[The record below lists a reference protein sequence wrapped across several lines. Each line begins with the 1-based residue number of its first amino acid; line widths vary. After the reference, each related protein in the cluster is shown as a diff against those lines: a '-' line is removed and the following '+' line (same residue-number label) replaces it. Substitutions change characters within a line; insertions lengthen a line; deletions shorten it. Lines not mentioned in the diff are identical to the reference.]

1 MSLYRVYIDEVGNH
15 DLTHTEDPNQRFLSL
30 TGIILESE
38 YTLNT
43 VQPEMNQIKQ
53 RYFQHDPDE
62 SIIFHRKEI
71 INKRS
76 PFHALRNPETEMAF
90 NQDILSALERWD
102 YKVITVVIDKK
113 AHRERYQIWH
123 YHPYHYCL
131 KVLLERFILFLH
143 YGGYRGDV
151 MVEKRGGEEDKK
163 LMDSYN
169 RLYEHGT
176 DDISKEVWQNRLTS
190 NQLKLRDKQAN
201 ITGLQLADLIA
212 HPSRREILIENQLLE
227 DKRDTFSDQICAILR
242 KNKYRRNPYT
252 GQISG
257 YGTKLLP

>member
-1 MSLYRVYIDEVGNH
+1 
-15 DLTHTEDPNQRFLSL
+15 
-30 TGIILESE
+30 
-38 YTLNT
+38 
-43 VQPEMNQIKQ
+43 
-53 RYFQHDPDE
+53 
-62 SIIFHRKEI
+62 
-71 INKRS
+71 
-76 PFHALRNPETEMAF
+76 
-90 NQDILSALERWD
+90 
-102 YKVITVVIDKK
+102 
-113 AHRERYQIWH
+113 
-123 YHPYHYCL
+123 
-131 KVLLERFILFLH
+131 FILFLH